1 MVRAESARIVDG
13 PMRKSIGRGIVVGA
27 LALTVAVVPAFST
40 TVAAPTFD
48 ELVRRSELVI
58 VARVVATRSAWVDS
72 RAGRSIVT
80 DVTVSIEQTLKGPTY
95 AERSLEFLGGT
106 VGEDTLRVDGMP
118 EFHVGDRAV
127 LFVNESGRPAS
138 PVVGFMYGWFR
149 IVQDAA
155 TGVDMIRTHDG
166 RLLASTEDVGN
177 PRPPARVAPARTLSL
192 REFAREITDRVRA
205 QAAR

>member
-1 MVRAESARIVDG
+1 
-13 PMRKSIGRGIVVGA
+13 MRPASLLGA
-27 LALTVAVVPAFST
+27 LAIMAAALPVSST
-40 TVAAPTFD
+40 TVTAPTFD

-58 VARVVATRSAWVDS
+58 VGRVVATRSAWVDS
-72 RAGRSIVT
+72 RSGRSIVT

-118 EFHVGDRAV
+118 EFQVGERAV
-127 LFVNESGRPAS
+127 LFLNEAGRPAS

-149 IVQDAA
+149 IVQDPA

-166 RLLASTEDVGN
+166 RPLASTEDVGN
-177 PRPPARVAPARTLSL
+177 QRPVPRRAPARTLSL
-192 REFAREITDRVRA
+192 LEFSREVVEKVRA

>member
-1 MVRAESARIVDG
+1 MAATRLLR
-13 PMRKSIGRGIVVGA
+13 A
-27 LALTVAVVPAFST
+27 LAIVALAIVASAVAATAT

-72 RAGRSIVT
+72 RSGRSIVT

-127 LFVNESGRPAS
+127 LFINEAGRPAS

-149 IVQDAA
+149 IVQDPVS
-155 TGVDMIRTHDG
+155 GVDMVRTHDG
-166 RLLASTEDVGN
+166 RPLASTEDVGN
-177 PRPPARVAPARTLSL
+177 LRPAPRVAPARTLSL
-192 REFAREITDRVRA
+192 LEFSREIADKVRT
-205 QAAR
+205 QATR